1 MSGLFQRFSTPGK
14 SCSSPNVSHSPEI
27 HAKILKY
34 QNNRFPSKQPVGS
47 HKDGF
52 LGNAHSSWVANWA
65 SHGKNNFR
73 LPRKKEDLWR
83 CKKNVQDFSM
93 KDIFWVAGLGAST
106 FPDPFVTCVVVS
118 RRHQI
123 CVFLWLLLPWGPL
136 HKAVTI

>member
-14 SCSSPNVSHSPEI
+14 SCSSPNVPHSPEI
-27 HAKILKY
+27 HAKNLKY

-73 LPRKKEDLWR
+73 LPRKRKT
-83 CKKNVQDFSM
+83 CGVVKKSARF
-93 KDIFWVAGLGAST
+93 FLERYLLGGWSWGKHFPRPICHLRRRQSSAPNMCLPSPST
-106 FPDPFVTCVVVS
+106 PPGTFT
-118 RRHQI
+118 
-123 CVFLWLLLPWGPL
+123 
-136 HKAVTI
+136 

>member
-1 MSGLFQRFSTPGK
+1 MCGLFQRFSIF
-14 SCSSPNVSHSPEI
+14 CNIQNVSQTRKPPERM
-27 HAKILKY
+27 LKY

-47 HKDGF
+47 HKDCF

-65 SHGKNNFR
+65 ADGQNNFR
-73 LPRKKEDLWR
+73 LSRRKGRFSRKKTFFPL
-83 CKKNVQDFSM
+83 
-93 KDIFWVAGLGAST
+93 KDIFWVWAGFGAST

>member
-1 MSGLFQRFSTPGK
+1 MSVLFQRFSTQGK
-14 SCSSPNVSHSPEI
+14 ICSSPNVSDRPET
-27 HAKILKY
+27 HAKTLKY

-65 SHGKNNFR
+65 GHGKNNLR
-73 LPRKKEDLWR
+73 LPKKRKNYEFFLLQKMYKFPPL
-83 CKKNVQDFSM
+83 

-106 FPDPFVTCVVVS
+106 FPDPFVTCVVVN

-123 CVFLWLLLPWGPL
+123 CVFLCSLLPSGDL
-136 HKAVTI
+136 YIKL